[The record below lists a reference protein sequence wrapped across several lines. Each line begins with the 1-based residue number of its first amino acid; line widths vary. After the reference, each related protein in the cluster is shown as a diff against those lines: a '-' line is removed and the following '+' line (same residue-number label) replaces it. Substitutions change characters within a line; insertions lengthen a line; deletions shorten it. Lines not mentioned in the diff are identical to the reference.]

1 VIRLRIGLWL
11 VGKALNAIIRRHD
24 ARGTEEGEE
33 SAAFVARQRARLDAL
48 RDAFGLRGGK
58 R

>member
-1 VIRLRIGLWL
+1 MIRLRLGLWL
-11 VGKALNAIIRRHD
+11 VGKALSALIRRYD
-24 ARGTEEGEE
+24 AHGDEE